1 MATKVDISRQLNE
14 SDNHSKQWRIGCLVT
29 FNGLAALLLMSW
41 FYDPS
46 QRWWLAADKA
56 TFWFFNDSLRSGTDA
71 WRMLWAV
78 TNHRLFDLVSAL
90 TFVAVFALSA
100 WRHGAK
106 QRIWHISILTLT
118 ILAAFLGTRIGHL
131 LPVERAS
138 GAVVFADTY
147 RLSEWASFKTKDLA
161 YSTFP
166 GDHGMIA
173 FVAVAFTI
181 HYLEKPYWVASIL
194 AAVVMTLPRIV
205 GGAHW
210 LSDEL
215 IGAGFV
221 ALIVSAWLFCTPL
234 AEILFCRIE
243 RFWLEFFAVIGKKI
257 DRSSQ

>member
-1 MATKVDISRQLNE
+1 MATKVDLNQKLSV
-14 SDNHSKQWRIGCLVT
+14 SDNRMKRWRIGRLAT

-41 FYDPS
+41 FFDPS
-46 QRWWLAADKA
+46 HLWWLAADKA
-56 TFWFFNDSLRSGTDA
+56 TFWFFNDSLRSGSDA

-90 TFVAVFALSA
+90 AFVGVFALSA
-100 WRHGAK
+100 RRLGPNKWV
-106 QRIWHISILTLT
+106 WHISILTLT
-118 ILAAFLGTRIGHL
+118 ILAAFIGTRIGHL

-138 GAVVFADTY
+138 GSVVFGDTY
-147 RLSEWASFKTKDLA
+147 RLSEWANFKTKDLA

-173 FVAVAFTI
+173 FIAVAFTV
-181 HYLEKPYWVASIL
+181 HYLDRRYWFASIL

-221 ALIVSAWLFCTPL
+221 ALIVASWLFCTPL
-234 AEILFCRIE
+234 AEFLLCRIE
-243 RFWLEFFAVIGKKI
+243 RFWLGFFAAIGRKI
-257 DRSSQ
+257 DGSTP